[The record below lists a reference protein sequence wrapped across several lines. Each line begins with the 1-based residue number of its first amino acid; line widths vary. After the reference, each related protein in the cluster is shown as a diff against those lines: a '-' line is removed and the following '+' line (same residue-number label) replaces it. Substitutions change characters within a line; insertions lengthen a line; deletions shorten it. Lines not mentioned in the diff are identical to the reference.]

1 MHLLN
6 RYALSCG
13 VYIDEPFVNESY
25 YPLAVDKYIVFQTS
39 GKGNS
44 RQYDY
49 WTKVFAHIKEYTTD
63 YKIIHVGIESDQPVN
78 SVDMDLRG
86 KTSLPQL
93 AYLIKNSSLYLGID
107 SLSAHFAGHY
117 NKKIVAMYPYC
128 YAQNCKPF
136 WGDPEYQTLLEVD
149 WKTHGKPSFSL
160 TEENKKINTFMPEVV
175 AKAALDQLGVKNDLD
190 KVKTLH
196 IGAFYHKPM
205 IEIVPDSLMAPAVI
219 KDKICNIR
227 MDYHYSETNLIRLAS
242 ISFLNII
249 TNKEIPINIIEAI
262 KSKIHGITVIAND
275 SITLEY
281 LKDVKSLGIKIDL
294 IAKDDENWGML
305 AEKFFDF
312 GLEKDEAFD
321 KKSVKAIDMIDETC
335 LFSSEKIILS
345 EEKVF
350 ASKLAWKNNQPK
362 LDRLAKV
369 VDDPVFWEELDHF
382 HIIKDERFKHK
393 TIQQADQS

>member
-1 MHLLN
+1 
-6 RYALSCG
+6 
-13 VYIDEPFVNESY
+13 
-25 YPLAVDKYIVFQTS
+25 
-39 GKGNS
+39 
-44 RQYDY
+44 
-49 WTKVFAHIKEYTTD
+49 
-63 YKIIHVGIESDQPVN
+63 
-78 SVDMDLRG
+78 
-86 KTSLPQL
+86 
-93 AYLIKNSSLYLGID
+93 
-107 SLSAHFAGHY
+107 
-117 NKKIVAMYPYC
+117 MYPYC

-136 WGDPEYQTLLEVD
+136 WGDPEHQTLLEVD
-149 WKTHGKPSFSL
+149 WKAHGKPSFSL
-160 TEENKKINTFMPEVV
+160 TEEKKKINTFMPEVV
-175 AKAALDQLGVKNDLD
+175 AKAALDQLGIENDLD

-196 IGAFYHKPM
+196 IGDLYHKPM

-227 MDYHYSETNLIRLAS
+227 MDYHYSETNLVRLAS

-249 TNKEIPINIIEAI
+249 TNKEIPLNVIDAI
-262 KSKIHGITVIAND
+262 KSKIHGITMIASD

-294 IAKDDENWGML
+294 IAKYDENWGTL

-312 GLEKDEAFD
+312 GLEKDEIFD

-382 HIIKDERFKHK
+382 HIIKDERHKHK

>member
-1 MHLLN
+1 
-6 RYALSCG
+6 
-13 VYIDEPFVNESY
+13 
-25 YPLAVDKYIVFQTS
+25 
-39 GKGNS
+39 
-44 RQYDY
+44 
-49 WTKVFAHIKEYTTD
+49 
-63 YKIIHVGIESDQPVN
+63 
-78 SVDMDLRG
+78 
-86 KTSLPQL
+86 
-93 AYLIKNSSLYLGID
+93 
-107 SLSAHFAGHY
+107 
-117 NKKIVAMYPYC
+117 
-128 YAQNCKPF
+128 
-136 WGDPEYQTLLEVD
+136 
-149 WKTHGKPSFSL
+149 
-160 TEENKKINTFMPEVV
+160 MPEVV

-196 IGAFYHKPM
+196 IGALYHKPM

-227 MDYHYSETNLIRLAS
+227 MDYNYSETNLIRLAS

-249 TNKEIPINIIEAI
+249 TNKEIPINVIDAI
-262 KSKIHGITVIAND
+262 KSKIHGITIIAND

-294 IAKDDENWGML
+294 IAKNDENWGML

>member
-1 MHLLN
+1 
-6 RYALSCG
+6 
-13 VYIDEPFVNESY
+13 
-25 YPLAVDKYIVFQTS
+25 
-39 GKGNS
+39 
-44 RQYDY
+44 
-49 WTKVFAHIKEYTTD
+49 
-63 YKIIHVGIESDQPVN
+63 
-78 SVDMDLRG
+78 
-86 KTSLPQL
+86 
-93 AYLIKNSSLYLGID
+93 
-107 SLSAHFAGHY
+107 
-117 NKKIVAMYPYC
+117 
-128 YAQNCKPF
+128 
-136 WGDPEYQTLLEVD
+136 
-149 WKTHGKPSFSL
+149 
-160 TEENKKINTFMPEVV
+160 MPEVV
-175 AKAALDQLGVKNDLD
+175 ARAALNQLGVENDLD

-196 IGAFYHKPM
+196 IGDLYHKPT

-227 MDYHYSETNLIRLAS
+227 MDYHYSEANLVRLAS

-249 TNKEIPINIIEAI
+249 TDKEIPIKVIDAI
-262 KSKIHGITVIAND
+262 KSKVHGITVIAND

-294 IAKDDENWGML
+294 IAKDGENWGAL

-312 GLEKDEAFD
+312 GLEKDETFD

-382 HIIKDERFKHK
+382 HIIKDERLKHK
-393 TIQQADQS
+393 TIQQANQS